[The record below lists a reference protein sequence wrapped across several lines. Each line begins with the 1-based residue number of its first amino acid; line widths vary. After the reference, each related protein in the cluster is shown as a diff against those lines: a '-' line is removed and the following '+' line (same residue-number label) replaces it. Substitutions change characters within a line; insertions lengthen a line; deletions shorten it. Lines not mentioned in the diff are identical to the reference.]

1 MKKKHFILIIIAP
14 IILIVIIIL
23 GIQGIKNDGTEWI
36 KQGIEKFY
44 QDKEKCI
51 LNEDDITKLQ
61 YKNQEYT
68 ITNQTV
74 SKYDLGNWVGYIRK
88 IVDIDKNGNL
98 IKETNDSDSNIE
110 TTTISFG
117 NVYLDKKTQSSLIIA
132 INSNYYIAIKTNEI
146 TDNDSIFDYKKVINN
161 ANTNF
166 ELDSEDVSKI
176 ISNNNIYEITNQQ
189 ITNDIGE
196 YIGIIAKKIFY
207 DAKTMKQLSKKELLE
222 IDWTGKNSSKREVK
236 QAVYTDIRKINNMD
250 INETIAVC
258 INNKYYVASR
268 IK

>member
-1 MKKKHFILIIIAP
+1 MKKKHFILIIIP
-14 IILIVIIIL
+14 LIILIFIIL
-23 GIQGIKNDGTEWI
+23 GIQKIKDYGSDWI

-51 LNEDDITKLQ
+51 LNENDITKIQ

-74 SKYDLGNWVGYIRK
+74 SKYDLGSWVGYIRK
-88 IVDIDKNGNL
+88 IIDIDINGNL
-98 IKETNDSDSNIE
+98 IKETNNSDSNIE

-117 NVYLDKKTQSSLIIA
+117 NVYLDNKTQSSLIIA

-196 YIGIIAKKIFY
+196 YIGIIAKNISY
-207 DAKTMKQLSKKELLE
+207 DAKTMKQLSKKELLG
-222 IDWTGKNSSKREVK
+222 IDWTGKNSSKRKVK
-236 QAVYTDIRKINNMD
+236 QAVYTDIRKINNVD
-250 INETIAVC
+250 VNEAIAVC
-258 INNKYYVASR
+258 INNKYYIANR